1 MAMNSGGN
9 LKIMSASI
17 RNILVSALA
26 VGILFST
33 TAADAK
39 NGGARAARKVA
50 GVWHSGVAYSDLIS
64 AAPFSAA
71 LTFSKDGNASLIAN
85 NDDDGLVSKA
95 AYADVVSMKSA
106 AFGRWKPVNR
116 KVVAMTAIFFETYG
130 RASGAAA
137 GTPKDT
143 TKLRCD
149 VRPRRDTMTGEC
161 YADIFAPN
169 GDPVDGDPV
178 QVLFPD
184 EPVFTAECKR
194 LAVE

>member
-64 AAPFSAA
+64 VAPFSAA
-71 LTFSKDGNASLIAN
+71 LAFSYYRHASFSAII
-85 NDDDGLVSKA
+85 
-95 AYADVVSMKSA
+95 ADVGLLPSA
-106 AFGRWKPVNR
+106 DCP
-116 KVVAMTAIFFETYG
+116 
-130 RASGAAA
+130 
-137 GTPKDT
+137 
-143 TKLRCD
+143 
-149 VRPRRDTMTGEC
+149 
-161 YADIFAPN
+161 APS
-169 GDPVDGDPV
+169 
-178 QVLFPD
+178 
-184 EPVFTAECKR
+184 
-194 LAVE
+194 

>member
-1 MAMNSGGN
+1 MSMNSGGE

-17 RNILVSALA
+17 RNILASALA
-26 VGILFST
+26 VGILFAA

-39 NGGARAARKVA
+39 NTGARAASKVA
-50 GVWHSGVAYSDLIS
+50 GVWHCDVVYNDLIS
-64 AAPFSAA
+64 AAPFTAA
-71 LTFSKDGNASLIAN
+71 LMFGKDGNASVIAN
-85 NDDDGLVSKA
+85 NDDNGLVSKP

-106 AFGRWKPVNR
+106 AFGRWKPINR
-116 KVVAMTAIFFETYG
+116 KKVAMTVIYFETYG
-130 RASGAAA
+130 LASGAAA
-137 GTPKDT
+137 GTSKDT

-149 VRPRRDTMTGEC
+149 IRPRRNTMTGEC

-169 GDPVDGDPV
+169 GDPVDGEPI

-194 LAVE
+194 VKVR